1 MFDLFFII
9 SLFLVIIDKVFTLFI
24 SNNFSINI
32 YYTTNKFQFNFINYI
47 NRLMIH
53 EKKSFI
59 LINKILNKKKII

>member
-32 YYTTNKFQFNFINYI
+32 YYTSNKFQFNFINYI
-47 NRLMIH
+47 NRLI
-53 EKKSFI
+53 I
-59 LINKILNKKKII
+59 INININIIKY